1 MPEQSK
7 VSRGAKAVAQICSAL
22 HRAYRDVRFYP
33 PGHPVAQQTLEAL
46 TRILVGFLR
55 DEDRLTLTVEEERLV
70 YENEDVYSHG
80 DTRDNLAFIMFRDGM
95 RSITF
100 QFGIEQPEVDAFV
113 DCLARADEL
122 VRSDQD
128 LVTVFWEQDF
138 AHIQYDAADPF
149 VSGGYLREGT
159 VDALRETVLQRL
171 DEVVLK
177 SSGEQVYLGARRS
190 IVPKVGLS
198 VDTLV
203 LTPEELEA
211 SETAAED
218 SANVLDDF
226 AVVLL
231 EVIGGAGKPTTDTGV
246 VGRALTNVL
255 EAYLQ
260 AGDLKKVNFLLV
272 ELQKLEAAARTTAGL
287 PGMVITQAVSAE
299 TIKSLSTDLGTA
311 SPERVAEVETFLS
324 TVREWTYPAQ
334 LELLAESPDRA
345 VRRSLLTILRKEG
358 GVPAEYL
365 EKWLGDPRWYVARNA
380 AQLAAGSRDPS
391 LVAPLERLIRHADPR
406 VRREAAHTLEGFGGQ
421 AALAGMTRALDD
433 SDPTMR
439 ILAARGI
446 AQLGGA
452 AQEDLVAGIVLG
464 RDFET
469 RSPEEM
475 EAMLLAYARLAK
487 DGAVPFLD
495 KFWRRRLLRGRPI
508 ASRLAAIQA
517 LGTIPGEAARAS
529 LRHAGKSGEG
539 AIRKAA
545 ERALQNPQASQAD
558 SR

>member
-1 MPEQSK
+1 MPEQPK
-7 VSRGAKAVAQICSAL
+7 VSRGAKAVALICSAL

-33 PGHPVAQQTLEAL
+33 AGHPVAQQTLDAL
-46 TRILVGFLR
+46 GCVLLGFIR
-55 DEDRLTLTVEEERLV
+55 DEDKLTLTVEENRLV
-70 YENEDVYSHG
+70 YQEEDVYSHG
-80 DTRDNLAFIMFRDGM
+80 ETRDNLAFIMFRDGL
-95 RSITF
+95 RRITF
-100 QFGIEQPEVDAFV
+100 QSGLEQPEIESFV

-138 AHIQYDAADPF
+138 AHIEYGAADPF
-149 VSGGYLREGT
+149 QSGGYLREGT
-159 VDALRETVLQRL
+159 VDALRETVLHRL
-171 DEVVLK
+171 DEVVVK
-177 SSGEQVYLGARRS
+177 SSRKGGYGEARLT
-190 IVPKVGLS
+190 IVPSTGVGA
-198 VDTLV
+198 DTLV
-203 LTPEELEA
+203 LTPQELEE
-211 SETAAED
+211 SETAAEG

-231 EVIGGAGKPTTDTGV
+231 EVIGGTGKPTTDTGV
-246 VGRALTNVL
+246 IGRALTNVL

-260 AGDLKKVNFLLV
+260 AGDLKAVNFLLV

-287 PGMVITQAVSAE
+287 PGMVITQAVTME
-299 TIKSLSTDLGTA
+299 TIQSLSAGLGTA
-311 SPERVAEVETFLS
+311 PPERVAEVETFLS
-324 TVREWTYPAQ
+324 AIREWTYPAQ

-380 AQLAAGSRDPS
+380 AQLAGTCRDPS

-406 VRREAAHTLEGFGGQ
+406 VRREAAHTLEGFGGT

-446 AQLGGA
+446 AQLGGT

-469 RSPEEM
+469 RSPEEI
-475 EAMLLAYARLAK
+475 EAMLLAYARLSK

-495 KFWRRRLLRGRPI
+495 KFWRRRLLRPRPV

-517 LGTIPGEAARAS
+517 LASIPGDMARQS
-529 LRHAGKSGEG
+529 LLQAGKSGDG
-539 AIRKAA
+539 AVRRAA
-545 ERALQNPQASQAD
+545 ARALQNPQSQQAD
-558 SR
+558 S